1 MNTAGGTPVLFD
13 SAELDNSRG
22 VTEGWPLVKI
32 QGRINDKRKPRLSHV
47 QPYADHRKKERETI
61 TPN

>member
-1 MNTAGGTPVLFD
+1 MLADP
-13 SAELDNSRG
+13 AELGNSRG

-32 QGRINDKRKPRLSHV
+32 QGRINDKRKPCLSHI
-47 QPYADHRKKERETI
+47 QPYAERRKKERETI